1 MRNFAIYAHLQN
13 AYAYVMRKN
22 YVHIEVALRVVECGR
37 GLLVSSVVIPMK
49 VMESSVEVEPFD
61 VVKSADGEDHFDI
74 TFE

>member
-1 MRNFAIYAHLQN
+1 
-13 AYAYVMRKN
+13 MRKKYEN
-22 YVHIEVALRVVECGR
+22 VEVALRIVECDR